1 MKLLFDHNLSFK
13 LATRLAIE
21 FPGSM
26 QVRMLG
32 LDKADDLTV
41 WRYAASN
48 GYTIVTL
55 DSDYS
60 DLSILRG
67 SPPKVVWL
75 RCGNSTVAEV
85 EKLLREHSESIKS
98 LAEAN
103 SADCLEIRP

>member
-1 MKLLFDHNLSFK
+1 VKLLFDHNLSYK
-13 LATRLAIE
+13 LAARLADQ

-26 QVRMLG
+26 QVRMLE
-32 LDKADDLTV
+32 LDKVDDLTV
-41 WRYAASN
+41 WRFAVTH

-75 RCGNSTVAEV
+75 RCGNSTVNQV
-85 EKLLREHSESIKS
+85 ENLLREHLESIKS
-98 LAEAN
+98 LAEPN
-103 SADCLEIRP
+103 SADCLEIWP

>member
-1 MKLLFDHNLSFK
+1 MKLLFDHNLSYK
-13 LATRLAIE
+13 LVARLARE

-32 LDKADDLTV
+32 LDKADDLAV

-48 GYTIVTL
+48 GFTIVTL

-60 DLSILRG
+60 DLSILHG

-75 RCGNSTVAEV
+75 RCGNSSVTDT
-85 EKLLREHSESIKS
+85 EKLLREHAASIQS
-98 LAEAN
+98 LADAN
-103 SADCLEIRP
+103 STDCLEIRP